1 MVRFQRT
8 STLITGA
15 PSLHTSHPYSAL
27 KIPAI
32 LAALNSL
39 LWPLSKWTIVLCW
52 ALPLCHN
59 SKTVSRQKARTIAVY
74 LMCFP
79 SRRDCNPV
87 HPVSIFW
94 KELLPIFCQVFYSC
108 LWWKVQFGST
118 SMLWLEADYMSLKL
132 VSLHPFV
139 YLSNLFILLQPQWFS
154 YADFPNI
161 LLRISNIHKSR
172 NNYTMNTHMP
182 TT

>member
-59 SKTVSRQKARTIAVY
+59 SKTVSRQKARTTAVY

-87 HPVSIFW
+87 HPISIFW
-94 KELLPIFCQVFYSC
+94 KELLPIFCPVFYSC

-139 YLSNLFILLQPQWFS
+139 YLSNLFILLQPQSTF
-154 YADFPNI
+154 Y
-161 LLRISNIHKSR
+161 
-172 NNYTMNTHMP
+172 
-182 TT
+182 